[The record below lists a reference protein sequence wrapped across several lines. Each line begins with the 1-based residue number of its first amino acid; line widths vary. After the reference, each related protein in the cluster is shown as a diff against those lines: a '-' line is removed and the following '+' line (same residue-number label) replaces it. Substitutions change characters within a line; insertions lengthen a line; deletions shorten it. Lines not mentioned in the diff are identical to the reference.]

1 MIRKRIRRMGMVVL
15 LAAMPCSLF
24 TVSPA
29 VTHAAASEAYNW
41 NSVVTG
47 AGGGFVPGIIFNQTE
62 PNLIYARTDI
72 GGAYRWNQTSGS
84 WTSISDA
91 VGWVDWNKNGVDALA
106 TDPVNPDKVYMAT
119 GTYTNSWDDN
129 GQIMRSSDRG
139 NTWQTTPLPFKV
151 GGNMPGR
158 SAGERLVIDPNK
170 NSILFFG
177 ARSGN
182 GLWKSTDSGVTWSK
196 VSSFPNVG
204 TYIQNPTLD
213 YGNDLVGLSWIT
225 FDKSTGTSGNAT
237 QTIYVGVADT
247 ASSVYRSTDGGATW
261 SALPGQPVGYLP
273 HHGVLSSTGDLYIT
287 YSNGVGPYDGSKG
300 EVWKWN
306 KTSGVWTN
314 ISPSTGT
321 DNWYGFGGLAVDA
334 QHPDTVMVSSLNA
347 WWPDEVIFRST
358 NGGATWSRI
367 WDWGNYP
374 ERTYKF
380 AMDITAAPWLDHGVT
395 STSLDPSPKLGWMM
409 GDLEIDPFN
418 SNRMMYGTGATIY
431 GSNNLGA
438 WDTGGKVNI
447 SVMAKGVE
455 ETAVLGLI
463 SPPAGA
469 HLITALGDVSG
480 FRYDDVT
487 AAPVKF
493 QTSPSWATTTGIDYA
508 ELSPA
513 YVVRVGGADKEKSP
527 SMKSVGISNDGGTN
541 WYMPNAEPSNGTKT
555 TAGQGQVAVSASGN
569 SILWST
575 SDIGVY
581 YSKSTGNSWT
591 ASSGVPAGAKI
602 ASDRVN
608 ANKFYAFYAG
618 TFYVS
623 TDGGATF
630 TATGA
635 TGFPTNNVGN
645 LQPNQAQISIKAMP
659 GIEGDIWF
667 AGGNTVEN
675 KYGLWHSVNSGAS
688 FTKLANV
695 DEADLI
701 GFGKAAP
708 GQSYMALYTVAQ
720 IDGVRG
726 VFRSDNAGASWVRI
740 NDNAHQYAKINMAIT
755 GDPRIYGR
763 VYLGTNGRGTLYADP
778 VNPPAAGSTITPV
791 SASFDKKTANQAD
804 INVTVTLNGN
814 TLSSIKNGAA
824 TLTAG
829 TDYTVSGSAVT
840 IKKAYLAA
848 QAVGTTTLSFN
859 FSAGAAQT
867 LAVAVVDT
875 TTPASNSA
883 ITPVSASFDK
893 KTANQADIA
902 VTMTL
907 NGNTLSS
914 IKNGAATLTA
924 GTDYTVSG
932 SAVTISKAYLAAQAV
947 GTTTLS
953 FNFSAGA
960 AQTLA
965 VAVVDTTTP
974 ASNSAITPVSAS
986 FDKKTANQADIAVTM
1001 TLNGNTLTSIKNGA
1015 ASLTT
1020 GTDYSVSGSVATIS
1034 KAYLAA
1040 QAVGT
1045 TTLSFNFSAGAAQTL
1060 AVAVVDT
1067 TAPAAGAIKVQMYN
1081 SSTAAAANTLS
1092 PKIKLMNTGTAAV
1105 SLADVKIRYY
1115 YTIDGEQTQSFFC
1128 DWSQVG
1134 SANVTGTFVKLPA
1147 AKTGADYYLEL
1158 GFTSAAGSLAAGESI
1173 DIQLRASKSDWSNYT
1188 QTGDYS
1194 FNAAGTAYA
1203 DWANIPAYI
1212 SGSLVWGNEPS

>member
-1 MIRKRIRRMGMVVL
+1 
-15 LAAMPCSLF
+15 MPCSLF

-72 GGAYRWNQTSGS
+72 GGAYRWNQASGS
-84 WTSISDA
+84 WTSISDS

-527 SMKSVGISNDGGTN
+527 SMKSIGISNDGGTS

-726 VFRSDNAGASWVRI
+726 VFRSDNAGASWLRI

-778 VNPPAAGSTITPV
+778 VNPPAAGSTITPI

-804 INVTVTLNGN
+804 IAVTMTLNGN
-814 TLSSIKNGAA
+814 TLTSIKNGAA

-829 TDYTVSGSAVT
+829 TDYSVSGAVVT
-840 IKKAYLAA
+840 IKKAYLAT

-902 VTMTL
+902 VTITL

-986 FDKKTANQADIAVTM
+986 FDKKTANQADIAVTL

-1015 ASLTT
+1015 ASLTA
-1020 GTDYSVSGSVATIS
+1020 GTDYSVSGSAVTIS

-1067 TAPAAGAIKVQMYN
+1067 TAPAAGGLKVQMYN

>member
-1 MIRKRIRRMGMVVL
+1 
-15 LAAMPCSLF
+15 MPCSLF

-84 WTSISDA
+84 WTSISDS

-527 SMKSVGISNDGGTN
+527 SMKSIGISNDGGTN

-804 INVTVTLNGN
+804 I
-814 TLSSIKNGAA
+814 
-824 TLTAG
+824 
-829 TDYTVSGSAVT
+829 
-840 IKKAYLAA
+840 
-848 QAVGTTTLSFN
+848 
-859 FSAGAAQT
+859 
-867 LAVAVVDT
+867 
-875 TTPASNSA
+875 
-883 ITPVSASFDK
+883 
-893 KTANQADIA
+893 A

-965 VAVVDTTTP
+965 VTVVDTTTP

-986 FDKKTANQADIAVTM
+986 FDKKTANQADIAVTV
-1001 TLNGNTLTSIKNGA
+1001 TLNGNTLSTIKNGA
-1015 ASLTT
+1015 ATLTA
-1020 GTDYSVSGSVATIS
+1020 GTDYSVSGSVVTIS

-1067 TAPAAGAIKVQMYN
+1067 TAPAAAGLKVQMYN

-1158 GFTSAAGSLAAGESI
+1158 GFTGDAGSLAAGASI

>member
-1 MIRKRIRRMGMVVL
+1 
-15 LAAMPCSLF
+15 MPGSLF

-72 GGAYRWNQTSGS
+72 GGAYRWNQASGS
-84 WTSISDA
+84 WTSISDS

-119 GTYTNSWDDN
+119 GTYTNSWDGN

-182 GLWKSTDSGVTWSK
+182 GLWKSADSGVTWSK
-196 VSSFPNVG
+196 VSAFPNVG

-306 KTSGVWTN
+306 TTSGVWTN

-334 QHPDTVMVSSLNA
+334 QDPDTVMVSSLNA
-347 WWPDEVIFRST
+347 WWPDEVIFRSKD
-358 NGGATWSRI
+358 GGASWSRI
-367 WDWGNYP
+367 WDWGFYP
-374 ERTYKF
+374 ERSYKF
-380 AMDITAAPWLDHGVT
+380 AMDITAAPWLNHGIT
-395 STSLDPSPKLGWMM
+395 DSTSLDPSPKLGWMM

-431 GSNNLGA
+431 GSNNVGA

-513 YVVRVGGADKEKSP
+513 YVVRVGGADKEKTP
-527 SMKSVGISNDGGTN
+527 SMKSIGISNDGGIN
-541 WYMPNAEPSNGTKT
+541 WYMPNGEPSNGTKT

-581 YSKSTGNSWT
+581 YSKTTGNTWT
-591 ASSGVPAGAKI
+591 ASAGVPAGAKI

-623 TDGGATF
+623 TDGGASF

-635 TGFPTNNVGN
+635 TGFPTNNVGD
-645 LQPNQAQISIKAMP
+645 LQPNQAQISLKAMP

-675 KYGLWHSVNSGAS
+675 KYGIWHSVNSGAS

-804 INVTVTLNGN
+804 IAVTMTLNGN
-814 TLSSIKNGAA
+814 TLSSIKNGAS

-840 IKKAYLAA
+840 ISKAYLAA

-859 FSAGAAQT
+859 FSAGAAQTLAVAVVDTTAPASNSAITPVSASFDKKTANQADIAVTMTLNGNTLSSIKNGASMLTAGTDYTVSGSAVTISKAYLAAQAVGTTTLSFNFSAGAVQT

-924 GTDYTVSG
+924 GTDY
-932 SAVTISKAYLAAQAV
+932 
-947 GTTTLS
+947 
-953 FNFSAGA
+953 
-960 AQTLA
+960 
-965 VAVVDTTTP
+965 
-974 ASNSAITPVSAS
+974 
-986 FDKKTANQADIAVTM
+986 
-1001 TLNGNTLTSIKNGA
+1001 
-1015 ASLTT
+1015 
-1020 GTDYSVSGSVATIS
+1020 SVSGSVVTIS

-1067 TAPAAGAIKVQMYN
+1067 TAPAAGGLKVQMYN
-1081 SSTAAAANTLS
+1081 SGTAAAANTLS

-1105 SLADVKIRYY
+1105 SLADVKLRYF

-1134 SANVTGTFVKLPA
+1134 SANVTGTFVKLPV

-1194 FNAAGTAYA
+1194 FNAAGTAYT

>member
-1 MIRKRIRRMGMVVL
+1 
-15 LAAMPCSLF
+15 MPCSLF

>member
-1 MIRKRIRRMGMVVL
+1 MGIVVL
-15 LAAMPCSLF
+15 LAAMSSTLF
-24 TVSPA
+24 TAFPA
-29 VTHAAASEAYNW
+29 VTHAAASETYTW

-72 GGAYRWNQTSGS
+72 GGAYRWNQASGS

-106 TDPVNPDKVYMAT
+106 TDPINPDKVYMAT

-139 NTWQTTPLPFKV
+139 NTWQSTALPFKV

-213 YGNDLVGLSWIT
+213 YGNDLIGLSWIT
-225 FDKSTGTSGNAT
+225 FDKSTGTLGNAT

-261 SALPGQPVGYLP
+261 AAVPGQPTGYLP

-300 EVWKWN
+300 EVWKFN
-306 KTSGVWTN
+306 TTSGAWTN
-314 ISPSTGT
+314 ISPSSGT

-334 QHPDTVMVSSLNA
+334 QNPNTVMVSSLNA

-380 AMDITAAPWLDHGVT
+380 AMNITAAPWLDHGTT

-431 GSNNLGA
+431 GTNNLGA
-438 WDTGGKVNI
+438 WDTGGTVNI

-463 SPPAGA
+463 SPPSGA

-480 FRYDDVT
+480 FRYDDVA

-508 ELSPA
+508 ELSPS
-513 YVVRVGGADKEKSP
+513 YIVRVGGADKEKTP
-527 SMKSVGISNDGGTN
+527 SMKSIGISNDGGTN

-581 YSKSTGNSWT
+581 YSKTSGNSWT
-591 ASSGVPAGAKI
+591 ASTGVPAGAKI

-608 ANKFYAFYAG
+608 PNKFYAFYAG

-630 TATGA
+630 TASAA
-635 TGFPTNNVGN
+635 TGFPTNNVGS

-675 KYGLWHSVNSGAS
+675 KYGLWHSTNSGAS
-688 FTKLANV
+688 FTKLSNV
-695 DEADLI
+695 QEADLI

-726 VFRSDNAGASWVRI
+726 VFRSDDAGATWVRI
-740 NDNAHQYAKINMAIT
+740 NDDAHQYAKINMAIT

-778 VNPPAAGSTITPV
+778 VNPPAAGSVITPV

-804 INVTVTLNGN
+804 LAVTMTLNGN
-814 TLSSIKNGAA
+814 TLSSIKNGTA
-824 TLTAG
+824 TLVAG
-829 TDYTVSGSAVT
+829 TDYTVSGSTVT

-848 QAVGTTTLSFN
+848 QAVGTTTLTFS
-859 FSAGAAQT
+859 FSAGASQS

-875 TTPASNSA
+875 TTAASNSV

-893 KTANQADIA
+893 KTANQADLA

-914 IKNGAATLTA
+914 IKNGTATLIA

-932 SAVTISKAYLAAQAV
+932 STVTIKKAYLAAQAV
-947 GTTTLS
+947 GTTTLTFS
-953 FNFSAGA
+953 FSAGA
-960 AQTLA
+960 AQSLA
-965 VAVVDTTTP
+965 VAVVDTTT
-974 ASNSAITPVSAS
+974 
-986 FDKKTANQADIAVTM
+986 
-1001 TLNGNTLTSIKNGA
+1001 A
-1015 ASLTT
+1015 ASGVL
-1020 GTDYSVSGSVATIS
+1020 
-1034 KAYLAA
+1034 
-1040 QAVGT
+1040 
-1045 TTLSFNFSAGAAQTL
+1045 
-1060 AVAVVDT
+1060 
-1067 TAPAAGAIKVQMYN
+1067 KVQMYN

-1092 PKIKLMNTGTAAV
+1092 PRIKLVNTGTTAV
-1105 SLADVKIRYY
+1105 SLADVKLRYY
-1115 YTIDGEQTQSFFC
+1115 YTIDGEQPQSFFC

-1134 SANVTGTFVKLPA
+1134 SANVTGSFVKLTP

-1158 GFTSAAGSLAAGESI
+1158 GFTSSAGSLAAGASL
-1173 DIQLRASKSDWSNYT
+1173 DIQMRASKSDWSNYT

-1194 FNAAGTAYA
+1194 FSAAGTSYT
-1203 DWANIPAYI
+1203 DWANLPAYI

>member
-1 MIRKRIRRMGMVVL
+1 MIRNRIRRMGLIVL
-15 LAAMPCSLF
+15 LAAMSSSLF
-24 TVSPA
+24 TAFPA
-29 VTHAAASEAYNW
+29 AAHAAASEAYNW
-41 NSVVTG
+41 KSVVTG

-72 GGAYRWNQTSGS
+72 GGAYRWNQATGS
-84 WTSISDA
+84 WISISDA

-106 TDPVNPDKVYMAT
+106 TDPVDPDKVYMAT
-119 GTYTNSWDDN
+119 GTYTNHWDDN

-139 NTWQTTPLPFKV
+139 NTWQTTALPFKV

-225 FDKSTGTSGNAT
+225 FDKSTGTPGSAT
-237 QTIYVGVADT
+237 GTIYVGVADT
-247 ASSVYRSTDGGATW
+247 ASSVYRSTDGGVTW
-261 SALPGQPVGYLP
+261 SALPGQPTGFLP

-300 EVWKWN
+300 EVWKFN
-306 KTSGVWTN
+306 KTSGSWTN
-314 ISPSTGT
+314 ISPTTGT

-334 QHPDTVMVSSLNA
+334 QNPNTVMVSSLNA

-380 AMDITAAPWLDHGVT
+380 AMNITAAPWLDHGTT

-431 GSNNLGA
+431 GSNNLTA

-447 SVMAKGVE
+447 LVMAKGVE

-463 SPPAGA
+463 SPPSGSA

-480 FRYDDVT
+480 FRYEDVT
-487 AAPVKF
+487 QAPVKF
-493 QTSPSWATTTGIDYA
+493 QTSPSWATTTSIDYA

-513 YVVRVGGADKEKSP
+513 FVVRVGGADKEKTP
-527 SMKSVGISNDGGTN
+527 SMKSLGISNDGGSN

-569 SILWST
+569 AILWST

-581 YSKSTGNSWT
+581 YSKSSGNSWT

-618 TFYVS
+618 IFYVS
-623 TDGGATF
+623 VDGGATF
-630 TATGA
+630 TATPA
-635 TGFPTNNVGN
+635 AGFPTNNVDG
-645 LQPNQAQISIKAMP
+645 LQPNQAQISLKAVP
-659 GIEGDIWF
+659 GIEGDIWL

-675 KYGLWHSVNSGAS
+675 KYGLWHSVNSGTS
-688 FTKLANV
+688 FTKLSNV
-695 DEADLI
+695 EEADLI
-701 GFGKAAP
+701 GYGKAAP
-708 GQSYMALYTVAQ
+708 GQNYMSLYTVAQ

-726 VFRSDNAGASWVRI
+726 VFRSDDVGASWVRI
-740 NDNAHQYAKINMAIT
+740 NDDAHQYAKINMAIT

-763 VYLGTNGRGTLYADP
+763 VYLGTNGRGTLYAEP
-778 VNPPAAGSTITPV
+778 VNPPAPGSTITPV
-791 SASFDKKTANQAD
+791 TAGFDKKTGNQAD
-804 INVTVTLNGN
+804 VAVTLTLNGN
-814 TLSSIKNGAA
+814 MLSTIKNGAA

-829 TDYTVSGSAVT
+829 TDYTVSGTAVT
-840 IKKAYLAA
+840 IKKGYLAA
-848 QAVGTTTLSFN
+848 QPVGTTTLTFN
-859 FSAGAAQT
+859 FSAGAAQS

-875 TTPASNSA
+875 TAASNSA
-883 ITPVSASFDK
+883 ITPVTAGFDK
-893 KTANQADIA
+893 KTANQADVA
-902 VTMTL
+902 VTLTL
-907 NGNTLSS
+907 NGNTLST

-932 SAVTISKAYLAAQAV
+932 TAVTIKKDYLAAQPV

-960 AQTLA
+960 AQPLA
-965 VAVVDTTTP
+965 VAVVDT
-974 ASNSAITPVSAS
+974 SVV
-986 FDKKTANQADIAVTM
+986 VTGG
-1001 TLNGNTLTSIKNGA
+1001 L
-1015 ASLTT
+1015 
-1020 GTDYSVSGSVATIS
+1020 
-1034 KAYLAA
+1034 
-1040 QAVGT
+1040 
-1045 TTLSFNFSAGAAQTL
+1045 
-1060 AVAVVDT
+1060 
-1067 TAPAAGAIKVQMYN
+1067 KVQMYN
-1081 SSTAAAANTLS
+1081 GSTAASANVLN
-1092 PKIKLMNTGTAAV
+1092 PRIKLLNTGTSAV

-1115 YTIDGEQTQSFFC
+1115 YTIDGEQPQSFFC
-1128 DWSQVG
+1128 DWSQAG

-1147 AKTGADYYLEL
+1147 AITGADYYVEL
-1158 GFTSAAGSLAAGESI
+1158 GFTSAAGSLAAGEGL
-1173 DIQLRASKSDWSNYT
+1173 DIQMRASKADWSNYT

-1194 FNAAGTAYA
+1194 FNASGTGYA
-1203 DWANIPAYI
+1203 DWAGVPAYL

>member
-1 MIRKRIRRMGMVVL
+1 MRKRIRRMGMVVL

-463 SPPAGA
+463 SAPAGA

-527 SMKSVGISNDGGTN
+527 SMMSVGISNDGGTN

-814 TLSSIKNGAA
+814 TLTSIKNGSA

-829 TDYTVSGSAVT
+829 TDYSVSGSTVT
-840 IKKAYLAA
+840 IKKAYLAV

-902 VTMTL
+902 VTVTLNGNTLSTIKNGAATLTAGTDYSVSGSVVTISKAYLAAQAAGTTTLSFNFSAGAAQTLAVAVVDTTAPASNSAIIPVSAGFDKKTANQADIAVTVTL

-914 IKNGAATLTA
+914 IKNGEATLTA

-965 VAVVDTTTP
+965 VAVVDTTAP
-974 ASNSAITPVSAS
+974 
-986 FDKKTANQADIAVTM
+986 
-1001 TLNGNTLTSIKNGA
+1001 
-1015 ASLTT
+1015 
-1020 GTDYSVSGSVATIS
+1020 
-1034 KAYLAA
+1034 
-1040 QAVGT
+1040 
-1045 TTLSFNFSAGAAQTL
+1045 SAG
-1060 AVAVVDT
+1060 
-1067 TAPAAGAIKVQMYN
+1067 GFKVQMYN

-1092 PKIKLMNTGTAAV
+1092 PKIKLMNTGTTAV
-1105 SLADVKIRYY
+1105 SLVDVKLRYF

>member
-1 MIRKRIRRMGMVVL
+1 MRKRIRRMGMVVL

-29 VTHAAASEAYNW
+29 VSHAAASEAYNW

-72 GGAYRWNQTSGS
+72 GGAYRWNQASGS
-84 WTSISDA
+84 WTSISDS

-182 GLWKSTDSGVTWSK
+182 GLWKSTDSGITWSK

-463 SPPAGA
+463 SPPSGA

-487 AAPVKF
+487 VAPAKF

-508 ELSPA
+508 ELSPS

-581 YSKSTGNSWT
+581 YSKSSGNSWT
-591 ASSGVPAGAKI
+591 ASNGVPAGAKI

-791 SASFDKKTANQAD
+791 SASFDKKAANQAD
-804 INVTVTLNGN
+804 IAVTMTLNGN
-814 TLSSIKNGAA
+814 TLSTIKNGAA

-829 TDYTVSGSAVT
+829 TDYSVSGSAVT

-875 TTPASNSA
+875 TTPASNSVITPVSA
-883 ITPVSASFDK
+883 SFDKKAANQADIAVTMTLNGNTLSTIKNGAATLTAGTDYSVSGSAVTIKKAYLAAQAVGTTTLSFNFSAGAAQSLAVAVVDTTTPASNSVITPVSASFDK

-902 VTMTL
+902 VTLTL
-907 NGNTLSS
+907 NGNTLTS
-914 IKNGAATLTA
+914 IKNGAAALTA
-924 GTDYTVSG
+924 GTDYSVSG
-932 SAVTISKAYLAAQAV
+932 SVVTISKAYLAAQAV

-960 AQTLA
+960 AQA
-965 VAVVDTTTP
+965 
-974 ASNSAITPVSAS
+974 
-986 FDKKTANQADIAVTM
+986 
-1001 TLNGNTLTSIKNGA
+1001 
-1015 ASLTT
+1015 
-1020 GTDYSVSGSVATIS
+1020 
-1034 KAYLAA
+1034 
-1040 QAVGT
+1040 
-1045 TTLSFNFSAGAAQTL
+1045 L

-1067 TAPAAGAIKVQMYN
+1067 TAPAAGGLKVQMYN

-1092 PKIKLMNTGTAAV
+1092 PKIKLMNTGTAAI

-1134 SANVTGTFVKLPA
+1134 STNVTGSFVKLPA

-1158 GFTSAAGSLAAGESI
+1158 GFTGDAGSLAAGASI

>member
-1 MIRKRIRRMGMVVL
+1 MRKRIRRMGMVVL

-72 GGAYRWNQTSGS
+72 GGAYRWNQASGS
-84 WTSISDA
+84 WTSISDS

-527 SMKSVGISNDGGTN
+527 SMKSIGISNDGGTS

-726 VFRSDNAGASWVRI
+726 VFRSDNAGASWLRI

-778 VNPPAAGSTITPV
+778 VNPPAAGSTITPI

-804 INVTVTLNGN
+804 IAVTMTLNGN
-814 TLSSIKNGAA
+814 TLTSIKNGAA

-829 TDYTVSGSAVT
+829 TDYSVSGAVVT
-840 IKKAYLAA
+840 IKKAYLAT

-902 VTMTL
+902 VTITL

-986 FDKKTANQADIAVTM
+986 FDKKTANQADIAVTL

-1015 ASLTT
+1015 ASLTA
-1020 GTDYSVSGSVATIS
+1020 GTDYSVSGSAVTIS

-1067 TAPAAGAIKVQMYN
+1067 TAPAAGGLKVQMYN

>member
-1 MIRKRIRRMGMVVL
+1 
-15 LAAMPCSLF
+15 MPCSLF

-72 GGAYRWNQTSGS
+72 GGAYRWNQASGS
-84 WTSISDA
+84 WTSISDS

-106 TDPVNPDKVYMAT
+106 TDSVNPDKVYMAT

-581 YSKSTGNSWT
+581 YSKSSGNSWA

-726 VFRSDNAGASWVRI
+726 VFRSDNVGASWVRI

-791 SASFDKKTANQAD
+791 SASFDKKT
-804 INVTVTLNGN
+804 V
-814 TLSSIKNGAA
+814 
-824 TLTAG
+824 
-829 TDYTVSGSAVT
+829 
-840 IKKAYLAA
+840 
-848 QAVGTTTLSFN
+848 
-859 FSAGAAQT
+859 
-867 LAVAVVDT
+867 
-875 TTPASNSA
+875 
-883 ITPVSASFDK
+883 
-893 KTANQADIA
+893 NQADIA

-907 NGNTLSS
+907 NGNTLTS
-914 IKNGAATLTA
+914 IKNGSATLTA
-924 GTDYTVSG
+924 GTDYSVSG

-965 VAVVDTTTP
+965 VAVVDTTAP
-974 ASNSAITPVSAS
+974 
-986 FDKKTANQADIAVTM
+986 
-1001 TLNGNTLTSIKNGA
+1001 
-1015 ASLTT
+1015 
-1020 GTDYSVSGSVATIS
+1020 
-1034 KAYLAA
+1034 
-1040 QAVGT
+1040 
-1045 TTLSFNFSAGAAQTL
+1045 SAGGL
-1060 AVAVVDT
+1060 
-1067 TAPAAGAIKVQMYN
+1067 KVQMYN

-1092 PKIKLMNTGTAAV
+1092 PKIKLMNTGTTAV
-1105 SLADVKIRYY
+1105 SLADVKLRYF

>member
-1 MIRKRIRRMGMVVL
+1 MRKRIRRMGMVVL

>member
-1 MIRKRIRRMGMVVL
+1 MIRNRIRRMGIVVL
-15 LAAMPCSLF
+15 LAAMSSTLF
-24 TVSPA
+24 TAFPA
-29 VTHAAASEAYNW
+29 VTHAAASEAYTW

-72 GGAYRWNQTSGS
+72 GGAYRWNQASGS

-106 TDPVNPDKVYMAT
+106 TDPINPDKVYMAT

-139 NTWQTTPLPFKV
+139 NTWQSTALPFKV

-225 FDKSTGTSGNAT
+225 FDKSTGTLGNAT

-247 ASSVYRSTDGGATW
+247 ASSIYRSTDGGATW
-261 SALPGQPVGYLP
+261 SAVPGQPTGYLP
-273 HHGVLSSTGDLYIT
+273 HHGVLSSTGNLYIT

-300 EVWKWN
+300 EVWKFN
-306 KTSGVWTN
+306 TTTGAWTN

-334 QHPDTVMVSSLNA
+334 QNPNTVMVSSLNA

-380 AMDITAAPWLDHGVT
+380 AMNITAAPWLDNGTT
-395 STSLDPSPKLGWMM
+395 SSSLDPSPKLGWMM

-431 GSNNLGA
+431 GTNNLGA
-438 WDTGGKVNI
+438 WDTGGTVNI

-463 SPPAGA
+463 SPPSGA

-508 ELSPA
+508 ELSPS
-513 YVVRVGGADKEKSP
+513 YIVRVGGADKEKTP
-527 SMKSVGISNDGGTN
+527 SMKSIGISNDGGSN
-541 WYMPNAEPSNGTKT
+541 WYMPNAEPSNGTIT

-581 YSKSTGNSWT
+581 YSKTSGNSWT
-591 ASSGVPAGAKI
+591 ASTGVPAGSKI

-608 ANKFYAFYAG
+608 PNKFYAFYAG

-630 TATGA
+630 TASAA
-635 TGFPTNNVGN
+635 TGFPTNNVGS

-675 KYGLWHSVNSGAS
+675 KYGLWHSTNSGAS
-688 FTKLANV
+688 FTKLSNV
-695 DEADLI
+695 QEADLI

-726 VFRSDNAGASWVRI
+726 VFRSDDAGTTWVRI
-740 NDNAHQYAKINMAIT
+740 NDDAHQYAKINMAIT

-778 VNPPAAGSTITPV
+778 LNPPAAGSVITPV

-804 INVTVTLNGN
+804 
-814 TLSSIKNGAA
+814 
-824 TLTAG
+824 LT
-829 TDYTVSGSAVT
+829 
-840 IKKAYLAA
+840 
-848 QAVGTTTLSFN
+848 
-859 FSAGAAQT
+859 
-867 LAVAVVDT
+867 
-875 TTPASNSA
+875 
-883 ITPVSASFDK
+883 
-893 KTANQADIA
+893 

-914 IKNGAATLTA
+914 IKNGTATLVS

-932 SAVTISKAYLAAQAV
+932 STVTIKKSYLAAQAV
-947 GTTTLS
+947 GTTTLTFS
-953 FNFSAGA
+953 FSAGA
-960 AQTLA
+960 AQSLA
-965 VAVVDTTTP
+965 VAVVDTTTT
-974 ASNSAITPVSAS
+974 ASDSVIAPVSAS
-986 FDKKTANQADIAVTM
+986 FDKKMANQADLTVTM
-1001 TLNGNTLTSIKNGA
+1001 TLNGNTLSSIKNGTA
-1015 ASLTT
+1015 TLVA
-1020 GTDYSVSGSVATIS
+1020 GTDYTVSGSTVTIKKS
-1034 KAYLAA
+1034 YLAS

-1045 TTLSFNFSAGAAQTL
+1045 TTLTFSFSAGAAQSLVVT
-1060 AVAVVDT
+1060 VVDT
-1067 TAPAAGAIKVQMYN
+1067 TTATSGGLKVQMYN

-1092 PKIKLMNTGTAAV
+1092 PRIKLVNTGTTAV
-1105 SLADVKIRYY
+1105 SLADVKLRYY
-1115 YTIDGEQTQSFFC
+1115 YTIDGDQPQSFFC

-1134 SANVTGTFVKLPA
+1134 SANVTGSFAKLTA

-1158 GFTSAAGSLAAGESI
+1158 GFTSGAGSLAAGTSL
-1173 DIQLRASKSDWSNYT
+1173 DIQMRASKADWSNYT

-1194 FNAAGTAYA
+1194 FNASGTSYA
-1203 DWANIPAYI
+1203 DWANLPAYL

>member
-1 MIRKRIRRMGMVVL
+1 MRKRIRRMGMVVL

-84 WTSISDA
+84 WTSISDS

-463 SPPAGA
+463 SPPSGA

-581 YSKSTGNSWT
+581 YSKSSGNSWT

-688 FTKLANV
+688 FTKVANV

-804 INVTVTLNGN
+804 I
-814 TLSSIKNGAA
+814 
-824 TLTAG
+824 
-829 TDYTVSGSAVT
+829 
-840 IKKAYLAA
+840 
-848 QAVGTTTLSFN
+848 
-859 FSAGAAQT
+859 
-867 LAVAVVDT
+867 
-875 TTPASNSA
+875 
-883 ITPVSASFDK
+883 
-893 KTANQADIA
+893 A

-924 GTDYTVSG
+924 GTDYSVSG
-932 SAVTISKAYLAAQAV
+932 SAVTIKKAYLATQAV

-965 VAVVDTTTP
+965 IAVVDTTTP

-1020 GTDYSVSGSVATIS
+1020 GTDYSVSGSAVTISKAYLAAQAVGTTTLSFNFSAGAVQTLAVGVVDTTTPASNSAITPVSASFDKKTANQADIAVTMTLNGNTLTSIKNGAASLTPGTDYSVSGSVATIS

-1067 TAPAAGAIKVQMYN
+1067 TAPAAGGLKVQMYN
-1081 SSTAAAANTLS
+1081 SGTAAAANTLS
-1092 PKIKLMNTGTAAV
+1092 PKIKLINNGTAAV

-1134 SANVTGTFVKLPA
+1134 STNVTGTFVKLPA

>member
-1 MIRKRIRRMGMVVL
+1 
-15 LAAMPCSLF
+15 MPGSLF

-72 GGAYRWNQTSGS
+72 GGAYRWNQASGS
-84 WTSISDA
+84 WTSISDS

-119 GTYTNSWDDN
+119 GTYTNSWDGN

-182 GLWKSTDSGVTWSK
+182 GLWKSADSGVTWSK
-196 VSSFPNVG
+196 VSAFPNVG

-306 KTSGVWTN
+306 TTSGVWTN

-334 QHPDTVMVSSLNA
+334 QDPDTVMVSSLNA
-347 WWPDEVIFRST
+347 WWPDEVIFRSKD
-358 NGGATWSRI
+358 GGASWSRI
-367 WDWGNYP
+367 WDWGFYP
-374 ERTYKF
+374 ERSYKF
-380 AMDITAAPWLDHGVT
+380 AMDITAAPWLNHGIT
-395 STSLDPSPKLGWMM
+395 DSTSLDPSPKLGWMM

-431 GSNNLGA
+431 GSNNVGA

-513 YVVRVGGADKEKSP
+513 YVVRVGGADKEKTP
-527 SMKSVGISNDGGTN
+527 SMKSIGISNDGGIN
-541 WYMPNAEPSNGTKT
+541 WYMPNGEPSNGTKT

-581 YSKSTGNSWT
+581 YSKTTGNTWT
-591 ASSGVPAGAKI
+591 ASAGVPAGAKI

-623 TDGGATF
+623 TDGGASF

-635 TGFPTNNVGN
+635 TGFPTNNVGD
-645 LQPNQAQISIKAMP
+645 LQPNQAQISLKAMP

-675 KYGLWHSVNSGAS
+675 KYGIWHSVNSGAS

-804 INVTVTLNGN
+804 IAVTMTLNGN
-814 TLSSIKNGAA
+814 TLSSIKNGAS

-840 IKKAYLAA
+840 ISKAYLAA

-867 LAVAVVDT
+867 LAVAVVDTTAPASNSAITPVSASFDKKTANQADIAVTMTLNGNTLSSIKNGASMLTAGTDYTVSGSAVTISKAYLAAQAVGTTTLSFNFSAGAAQNLAVAVVDT

-914 IKNGAATLTA
+914 IKNGASMLTA

-965 VAVVDTTTP
+965 VAVVDTT
-974 ASNSAITPVSAS
+974 
-986 FDKKTANQADIAVTM
+986 
-1001 TLNGNTLTSIKNGA
+1001 
-1015 ASLTT
+1015 
-1020 GTDYSVSGSVATIS
+1020 
-1034 KAYLAA
+1034 
-1040 QAVGT
+1040 
-1045 TTLSFNFSAGAAQTL
+1045 
-1060 AVAVVDT
+1060 
-1067 TAPAAGAIKVQMYN
+1067 APAAGGLKVQMYN
-1081 SSTAAAANTLS
+1081 SGTAAAANTLS

-1105 SLADVKIRYY
+1105 SLADVKLRYF

-1134 SANVTGTFVKLPA
+1134 SANVTGTFVKLPV

-1194 FNAAGTAYA
+1194 FNAAGTAYT

>member
-1 MIRKRIRRMGMVVL
+1 MRKRIRRMGMVVL
-15 LAAMPCSLF
+15 LAAMPGSLF

-72 GGAYRWNQTSGS
+72 GGAYRWNQASGS
-84 WTSISDA
+84 WTSISDS

-119 GTYTNSWDDN
+119 GTYTNSWDGN

-182 GLWKSTDSGVTWSK
+182 GLWKSADSGVTWSK
-196 VSSFPNVG
+196 VSAFPNVG

-306 KTSGVWTN
+306 TTSGVWTN

-334 QHPDTVMVSSLNA
+334 QDPDTVMVSSLNA
-347 WWPDEVIFRST
+347 WWPDEVIFRSKD
-358 NGGATWSRI
+358 GGASWSRI
-367 WDWGNYP
+367 WDWGFYP
-374 ERTYKF
+374 ERSYKF
-380 AMDITAAPWLDHGVT
+380 AMDITAAPWLNHGIT
-395 STSLDPSPKLGWMM
+395 DSTSLDPSPKLGWMM

-431 GSNNLGA
+431 GSNNVGA

-513 YVVRVGGADKEKSP
+513 YVVRVGGADKEKTP
-527 SMKSVGISNDGGTN
+527 SMKSIGISNDGGIN
-541 WYMPNAEPSNGTKT
+541 WYMPNGEPSNGTKT

-581 YSKSTGNSWT
+581 YSKTTGNTWT
-591 ASSGVPAGAKI
+591 ASAGVPAGAKI

-623 TDGGATF
+623 TDGGASF

-635 TGFPTNNVGN
+635 TGFPTNNVGD
-645 LQPNQAQISIKAMP
+645 LQPNQAQISLKAMP

-675 KYGLWHSVNSGAS
+675 KYGIWHSVNSGAS

-804 INVTVTLNGN
+804 IAVTMTLNGN
-814 TLSSIKNGAA
+814 TLSSIKNGAS

-840 IKKAYLAA
+840 ISKAYLAA

-867 LAVAVVDT
+867 LAVAVVDTTAPASNSAITPVSASFDKKTANQADIAVTMTLNGNTLSSIKNGASMLTAGTDYTVSGSAVTISKAYLAAQAVGTTTLSFNFSAGAAQNLAVAVVDT

-914 IKNGAATLTA
+914 IKNGASMLTA

-965 VAVVDTTTP
+965 VAVVDTT
-974 ASNSAITPVSAS
+974 
-986 FDKKTANQADIAVTM
+986 
-1001 TLNGNTLTSIKNGA
+1001 
-1015 ASLTT
+1015 
-1020 GTDYSVSGSVATIS
+1020 
-1034 KAYLAA
+1034 
-1040 QAVGT
+1040 
-1045 TTLSFNFSAGAAQTL
+1045 
-1060 AVAVVDT
+1060 
-1067 TAPAAGAIKVQMYN
+1067 APAAGGLKVQMYN
-1081 SSTAAAANTLS
+1081 SGTAAAANTLS

-1105 SLADVKIRYY
+1105 SLADVKLRYF

-1134 SANVTGTFVKLPA
+1134 SANVTGTFVKLPV

-1194 FNAAGTAYA
+1194 FNAAGTAYT

>member
-1 MIRKRIRRMGMVVL
+1 MRKRIRRMGMVVL

-84 WTSISDA
+84 WTSISDS

-527 SMKSVGISNDGGTN
+527 SMKSIGISNDGGTN

-804 INVTVTLNGN
+804 I
-814 TLSSIKNGAA
+814 
-824 TLTAG
+824 
-829 TDYTVSGSAVT
+829 
-840 IKKAYLAA
+840 
-848 QAVGTTTLSFN
+848 
-859 FSAGAAQT
+859 
-867 LAVAVVDT
+867 
-875 TTPASNSA
+875 
-883 ITPVSASFDK
+883 
-893 KTANQADIA
+893 A

-965 VAVVDTTTP
+965 VTVVDTTTP

-986 FDKKTANQADIAVTM
+986 FDKKTANQADIAVTV
-1001 TLNGNTLTSIKNGA
+1001 TLNGNTLSTIKNGA
-1015 ASLTT
+1015 ATLTA
-1020 GTDYSVSGSVATIS
+1020 GTDYSVSGSVVTIS

-1067 TAPAAGAIKVQMYN
+1067 TAPAAAGLKVQMYN

-1158 GFTSAAGSLAAGESI
+1158 GFTGDAGSLAAGASI

>member
-1 MIRKRIRRMGMVVL
+1 MVTRKRIRKLGLVVL
-15 LAAMPCSLF
+15 LAAMTSSLF
-24 TVSPA
+24 TAFPA
-29 VTHAAASEAYNW
+29 ITRAAASEAYNW
-41 NSVVTG
+41 KSVVTG
-47 AGGGFVPGIIFNQTE
+47 AGGGFVPGIIFNQSE
-62 PNLIYARTDI
+62 PDLIYARTDI
-72 GGAYRWNQTSGS
+72 GGAYRWNQATGS
-84 WTSISDA
+84 WVSISDA

-106 TDPVNPDKVYMAT
+106 TDPIDPDKVYMAT

-139 NTWQTTPLPFKV
+139 NTWQSTPLPFKV

-196 VSSFPNVG
+196 VSSFPNAG
-204 TYIQNPTLD
+204 TYIQNPTLE

-225 FDKSTGTSGNAT
+225 FDQSTGTLGSAT

-261 SALPGQPVGYLP
+261 TAIPGQPTGYLP

-300 EVWKWN
+300 EVWKLN
-306 KTSGVWTN
+306 TASGAWTN

-367 WDWGNYP
+367 WDWGFYP

-380 AMDITAAPWLDHGVT
+380 AMDITAAPWLNHGIT
-395 STSLDPSPKLGWMM
+395 NSTSLDPSPKLGWMM

-418 SNRMMYGTGATIY
+418 SDRMMYGTGATIY
-431 GSNNLGA
+431 RTNNLTS
-438 WDTGGKVNI
+438 WDSGGKVNI
-447 SVMAKGVE
+447 AVMAKGVE

-463 SPPAGA
+463 SPPSGTA

-480 FRYDDVT
+480 FRYEDLT
-487 AAPVKF
+487 QAPVKF

-508 ELSPA
+508 ELNPA
-513 YVVRVGGADKEKSP
+513 YVVRVGGADKEKTP
-527 SMKSVGISNDGGTN
+527 SMKSIGISNDGGVN
-541 WYMPNAEPSNGTKT
+541 WYMPNSEPSNGTKT

-581 YSKSTGNSWT
+581 YSKTTGNSWNV
-591 ASSGVPAGAKI
+591 SSGVPAGAKV

-608 ANKFYAFYAG
+608 PNKFYAFYAG
-618 TFYVS
+618 TFYIS

-630 TATGA
+630 SATAA
-635 TGFPTNNVGN
+635 AGFPANNVGG
-645 LQPNQAQISIKAMP
+645 LQPNQAQISMKAMP

-667 AGGNTVEN
+667 AGGNAVEG
-675 KYGLWHSVNSGAS
+675 KYGLWHSTDSGTS
-688 FTKLANV
+688 FTKLTNV
-695 DEADLI
+695 EEADLI
-701 GFGKAAP
+701 GFGMAAP
-708 GQSYMALYTVAQ
+708 GQNYMALYTVAK

-726 VFRSDNAGASWVRI
+726 VFRSDDAGSSWVRI
-740 NDNAHQYAKINMAIT
+740 NDDAHQYAKINMAIT
-755 GDPRIYGR
+755 GDPRVYGR

-778 VNPPAAGSTITPV
+778 VNPPAASASITP
-791 SASFDKKTANQAD
+791 T
-804 INVTVTLNGN
+804 
-814 TLSSIKNGAA
+814 
-824 TLTAG
+824 
-829 TDYTVSGSAVT
+829 
-840 IKKAYLAA
+840 
-848 QAVGTTTLSFN
+848 
-859 FSAGAAQT
+859 
-867 LAVAVVDT
+867 
-875 TTPASNSA
+875 
-883 ITPVSASFDK
+883 SASFDK

-902 VTMTL
+902 VTLTLNGTTLSSIKNGTTALSAGADYTVSGTNVTIKKEYLATQATGITRLSFNFSAGAAKTLTIAVSDTTGTANSIISPVTASFDKKTDNQADIPVTLTL

-914 IKNGAATLTA
+914 IKNGTAVLTA

-932 SAVTISKAYLAAQAV
+932 TTVTIKKEYLAAQPV

-953 FNFSAGA
+953 FSFSAGA

-965 VAVVDTTTP
+965 VTIVDT
-974 ASNSAITPVSAS
+974 
-986 FDKKTANQADIAVTM
+986 
-1001 TLNGNTLTSIKNGA
+1001 
-1015 ASLTT
+1015 
-1020 GTDYSVSGSVATIS
+1020 VAPP
-1034 KAYLAA
+1034 
-1040 QAVGT
+1040 
-1045 TTLSFNFSAGAAQTL
+1045 AGAL
-1060 AVAVVDT
+1060 
-1067 TAPAAGAIKVQMYN
+1067 KVQMYN
-1081 SSTAAAANTLS
+1081 SGTAASANTIS
-1092 PKIKLMNTGTAAV
+1092 PKFKLVNTGTSAITL
-1105 SLADVKIRYY
+1105 SGVKLRYY
-1115 YTIDGEQTQSFFC
+1115 YTIDGEQTQNFFC

-1134 SANVTGTFVKLPA
+1134 SANVTGSFVKMPSA
-1147 AKTGADYYLEL
+1147 TTGADYYLEL
-1158 GFTSAAGSLAAGESI
+1158 GFNSSAGSLAAGASI
-1173 DIQLRASKSDWSNYT
+1173 DIQARVAKSDWTNYT

-1194 FNAAGTAYA
+1194 FNGADTNYA
-1203 DWANIPAYI
+1203 DWSKAPAYI
-1212 SGSLVWGNEPS
+1212 SGTLVWGNEPS